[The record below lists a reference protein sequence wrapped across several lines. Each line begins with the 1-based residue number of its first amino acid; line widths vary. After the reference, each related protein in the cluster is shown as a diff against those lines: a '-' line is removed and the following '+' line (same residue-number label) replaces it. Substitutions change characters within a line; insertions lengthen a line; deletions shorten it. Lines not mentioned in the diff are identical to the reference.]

1 MNAVL
6 YRLFRR
12 IASMLAISLL
22 VASCSGRTVLF
33 SGLEQHEG
41 NEIYSTLVKAGI
53 PAEKTQDKTGIG
65 ISVPRNL
72 SSDALKILEAR
83 GLPHDKRT
91 SIGEVFKKEGMI
103 SSPLEEKARYLHA
116 MSQELEKTLLNIDGV
131 LSARVHIVL
140 PERVNPGEAVAPS
153 SAAVFVKY
161 ENGTSFP
168 AYVGRVR
175 ELVFKSIP
183 GISGDPHTSITVAAV
198 PSDARADTGV
208 TLIWYGPIALH
219 PDDRPYFLSVMYMLI
234 LAWSVSLFLVWLQ
247 AKPEEAWPALF
258 KRIKAKVMSS

>member
-1 MNAVL
+1 MKSTLHHVIN
-6 YRLFRR
+6 RLLVM
-12 IASMLAISLL
+12 SVISFL
-22 VASCSGRTVLF
+22 VASCSSRTVLF

-41 NEIYSTLVKAGI
+41 NEIYSALVKAGI
-53 PAEKTQDKTGIG
+53 PAEKTQEKTGVVIA
-65 ISVPRNL
+65 VPRNL

-116 MSQELEKTLLNIDGV
+116 LSQELEKTLLNIDGV

-140 PERVNPGEAVAPS
+140 PERVNPGEPVAPS

-183 GISGDPHTSITVAAV
+183 SISGDPHTSITVAAV

-208 TLIWYGPIALH
+208 TLIWYGPIAMH
-219 PDDRPYFLSVMYMLI
+219 PDDRAYFLSLLYMTI
-234 LAWSVSLFLVWLQ
+234 IAWSISLLLVWLQ
-247 AKPEEAWPALF
+247 AKPEDQWPAIF
-258 KRIKAKVMSS
+258 RKIKAKVMSS